1 MEMQTATRS
10 MGKVTVTI
18 TTPAGI
24 PVPNV
29 VLRMLPGSA
38 EEFHACVEAAGGL
51 ADFYMPSVRENY
63 AQAAMA
69 GDAELR
75 VVVEEPTREAV
86 PDPVPAHPFFAPLI
100 EAQKRADAAP

>member
-1 MEMQTATRS
+1 MEMQTVTRS
-10 MGKVTVTI
+10 MGKVTVTV

-63 AQAAMA
+63 AQAAVA
-69 GDAELR
+69 GEAELR
-75 VVVEEPTREAV
+75 VMVEEPARAV
-86 PDPVPAHPFFAPLI
+86 VPEPSAHPFFAPLV